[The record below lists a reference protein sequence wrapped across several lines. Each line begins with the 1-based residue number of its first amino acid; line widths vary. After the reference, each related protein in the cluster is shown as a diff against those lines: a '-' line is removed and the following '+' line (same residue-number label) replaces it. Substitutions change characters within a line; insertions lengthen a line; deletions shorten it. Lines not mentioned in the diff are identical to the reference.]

1 MNYATHFLPHDAS
14 IYQLGLLENQL
25 EIFTNHP
32 QLDHF
37 RIETYGFGDATFA
50 QTFIWTFWSGVANSQ
65 LLSILKYNVAGIVQ
79 PLKKPAFTSPVA
91 HRMKNKACLTFFRMK
106 ISPLASSNHCF
117 FVVTVSTSHVYHRCH
132 PVLWKIS
139 SKTVHSSGP
148 TSHRIHLKCQ
158 IPSFVHGETKTRRNW
173 DIIWVNK

>member
-1 MNYATHFLPHDAS
+1 MNYTTQFLPHDAS

-79 PLKKPAFTSPVA
+79 PLKEPAFTSPVA

-106 ISPLASSNHCF
+106 ISPLAIESLLLCGYS
-117 FVVTVSTSHVYHRCH
+117 VYIARKNHRCL

-158 IPSFVHGETKTRRNW
+158 IPSFVHGETKTQRNW